1 MPNRVVQKFAE
12 LRARGQAAF
21 MPFLTAGDPDYETT
35 RAIIL
40 ELEKRGADLIELG
53 IPYSDP
59 VADGPII
66 QASFARALSGGAT
79 VQQAFAMLRA
89 LRKKSQ
95 IPVLTM
101 VSYSI
106 VHRLGS
112 ARFVADASAAGADGA
127 IIPDLPVDEAAEV
140 IESARAKDFCTV
152 FLAAPTTTPERRRL
166 IARHSTGFIYYISVA
181 GVTGA
186 RDRLPEDL
194 PKHLAELKAL
204 TSTPI
209 AVGFGVSTPA
219 QARAVAQIAD
229 GVIVGSAIVRVIAEH
244 SARARRTLVTKV
256 GAFAAE
262 LAAGVKAVSRPQPG
276 DSSP

>member
-1 MPNRVVQKFAE
+1 VPNRVVQKFAE

-229 GVIVGSAIVRVIAEH
+229 GVIVGSAIVREIDA
-244 SARARRTLVTKV
+244 ARRLPRAQLVRRV
-256 GAFAAE
+256 VRFVSP
-262 LAAGVKAVSRPQPG
+262 LAAACHAARDPKAGPRS
-276 DSSP
+276 